1 MKSLYVY
8 ADKKGAGSLVVTLGL
23 MQLLKKRVQK
33 AAFFRPIVLQ
43 SDDYDCRFIL
53 EHFKLHQSRESSYG
67 FTLQEAEHIIAQH
80 SEEYLYELLIEK
92 YKKLESEY
100 DFVLCEGIYSELFA
114 NIVELDINIEIA
126 KNFAAGLVNVINAH
140 NQTKS
145 SLEDSY
151 RLQKESMQK
160 GGVKRIATI
169 FNRVNTPEINELV
182 KLDTMVF
189 AIPENEEL
197 AKLGLS
203 DVIENLE
210 IKKLLVSESDYIR
223 KVNKVKVAALGLDNF
238 LAKIEAQDLMIVPG
252 DRSEIVLGLLGA
264 YYSKKYPSISA
275 IVFSNGLEPHP
286 NIQRLIEG
294 LGVIS
299 LPLFVVEE
307 DTYTTARKIASI
319 EPKIRLQDKQKISL
333 ALGHFAKFV
342 DTNSIEK
349 CIRLTKSDIVTPQM
363 FEYKLFELAK
373 RQKKKIVLPEAHDL
387 RVLQAA
393 EIILNRDIADIVFL
407 ARPQEFRRFYEQ
419 HGLDLAKAEVVDYT
433 ASSFMQRF
441 GEELYKLRRH
451 KGMTLDQAL
460 DAVTH
465 VNYFATMMVYMGFAD
480 GMVSGATHSTAETV
494 RPALQIIKAKEG
506 VEVVS
511 SIFFMCLPTRVL
523 VFGDCAIVQDPTV
536 SELASIAIESAGNAR
551 KFDIEPKVA
560 LISYSSGESGHGASV
575 KKVRE
580 ATELVRQKAPQFAV
594 EGPIQFD
601 AAFDPEVAK
610 RKMPG
615 SKVAGH
621 ATVFVFPDLDTGN
634 TTYKAVQRSA
644 GAIAIGP
651 VLQGLKKPVNDL
663 SRGATVKDIVNTIA
677 ITAIQAQEK

>member
-23 MQLLKKRVQK
+23 MQLLKKSVQR
-33 AAFFRPIVLQ
+33 AAFFRPIVLE

-53 EHFKLHQSRESSYG
+53 EHFNLHQARETSYG
-67 FTLQEAEHIIAQH
+67 FTLKETEHIIAQY

-92 YKKLESEY
+92 YKKLENEY
-100 DFVLCEGIYSELFA
+100 DFVLCEGIYSDLFA

-126 KNFAAGLVNVINAH
+126 KNFSAGLVNIINAH
-140 NQTKS
+140 NHTKS
-145 SLEDSY
+145 TLEDSFK
-151 RLQKESMQK
+151 LQKESMHK

-169 FNRVNTPEINELV
+169 FNRVNATNIGELV
-182 KLDTMVF
+182 KLDELVF
-189 AIPENEEL
+189 AIPENKEL

-203 DVIENLE
+203 DVIENLHP
-210 IKKLLVSESDYIR
+210 KKLLFSESDYIR
-223 KVNKVKVAALGLDNF
+223 KVGRVKVAALGLDNF
-238 LAKIEAQDLMIVPG
+238 LEKIEAQDLIIVPG

-275 IVFSNGLEPHP
+275 IVFSNALQPHP

-294 LGVIS
+294 LGEVS
-299 LPLFVVEE
+299 LPLLMVEE
-307 DTYTTARKIASI
+307 DTYTTAQKISSI
-319 EPKIRLQDKQKISL
+319 EPKIRLRDKQKISL
-333 ALGHFAKFV
+333 ALGHFTKYV
-342 DTNSIEK
+342 DTKRIEE
-349 CIRLTKSDIVTPQM
+349 CIRLAKSEIVTPQM

-373 RQKKKIVLPEAHDL
+373 RAKKRIVLPEAHDL

-419 HGLDLAKAEVVDYT
+419 HGLDLSKAEVVDHT
-433 ASSFMQRF
+433 ASSFVQRF
-441 GEELYKLRRH
+441 GEELYKLRKD

-465 VNYFATMMVYMGFAD
+465 VNYFATMMVQMGYAD

-523 VFGDCAIVQDPTV
+523 VFGDCAIVQDPTA
-536 SELASIAIESAGNAR
+536 SELASIAIESAKNAK

-560 LISYSSGESGHGASV
+560 LISYSSGESGHGKSV
-575 KKVRE
+575 EKVRE
-580 ATELVRQKAPQFAV
+580 ATKLVRQRAPQLAI

-601 AAFDPEVAK
+601 AAFDPEVAR
-610 RKMPG
+610 RKMPD
-615 SKVAGH
+615 SKVAGE
-621 ATVFVFPDLDTGN
+621 ASVFVFPDLDTGN

-677 ITAIQAQEK
+677 ITAIQAQEE

>member
-23 MQLLKKRVQK
+23 MQLLKKSVHH
-33 AAFFRPIVLQ
+33 AAFFRPIVLE
-43 SDDYDCRFIL
+43 SDDYDCHFIL
-53 EHFKLHQSRESSYG
+53 EHFNLHQKRETSYG
-67 FTLQEAEHIIAQH
+67 FTLKEAEHIIAQH

-92 YKKLESEY
+92 YKRLENEY
-100 DFVLCEGIYSELFA
+100 DFVLCEGIYSDLFA

-126 KNFAAGLVNVINAH
+126 KNFSAGLVNIINAH
-140 NQTKS
+140 DQTKS
-145 SLEDSY
+145 RLEDSFK
-151 RLQKESMQK
+151 LQKESIQK
-160 GGVKRIATI
+160 GGVKRIATV
-169 FNRVNTPEINELV
+169 FNRVNATDIGELV
-182 KLDTMVF
+182 KLDESVF

-203 DVIENLE
+203 DIIENLHP
-210 IKKLLVSESDYIR
+210 KKLLFTESDYIR
-223 KVNKVKVAALGLDNF
+223 KVGKVKVAALGLDHF
-238 LAKIEAQDLMIVPG
+238 LEKIEAQDLMIVPG

-275 IVFSNGLEPHP
+275 IVFSNALKPHP

-294 LGVIS
+294 LGEIS
-299 LPLFVVEE
+299 LPLLMVEE
-307 DTYTTARKIASI
+307 DTYTTAQKISSI
-319 EPKIRLQDKQKISL
+319 EPKIRLRDKQKISL
-333 ALGHFAKFV
+333 ALGHFAKYV
-342 DTNSIEK
+342 DTKGIEER
-349 CIRLTKSDIVTPQM
+349 IRLSKSEIVTPQM

-373 RQKKKIVLPEAHDL
+373 REKKKIVLPEAHDL

-419 HGLDLAKAEVVDYT
+419 HGLDLSKAEVVDHT
-433 ASSFMQRF
+433 ASSFLRRF
-441 GEELYKLRRH
+441 GEELYILRKD
-451 KGMTLDQAL
+451 KGMTLEHAL
-460 DAVTH
+460 DVVTH
-465 VNYFATMMVYMGFAD
+465 VNYFATMMVQMGYAD

-511 SIFFMCLPTRVL
+511 SIFFMCLETRVL
-523 VFGDCAIVQDPTV
+523 VFGDCAIVQDPTA
-536 SELASIAIESAGNAR
+536 SELASIAIESAKNAK

-560 LISYSSGESGHGASV
+560 MISYSSGESGQGKSV
-575 KKVRE
+575 EKVRE
-580 ATELVRQKAPQFAV
+580 ATRLVRQKAPELEV

-610 RKMPG
+610 RKLPN

-644 GAIAIGP
+644 GAVAIGP

-677 ITAIQAQEK
+677 ITAIQAQEQ